1 LVKDFSMNFV
11 TIDFSLNSPGICI
24 FNDKSKK
31 YHFISYVKKNGSKK
45 AIKLQEE
52 LGMLEEVTLVFQP
65 NFEKE
70 LDYSSVELGKIKRYD
85 VMSNDIIN
93 LITQNTFKDDGFMIA
108 FEGVSYGSKGGT
120 NNIIDMASAASILKI
135 KLLKYFKPEDIQTV
149 SPATIK
155 KHAGKGNMNKR
166 TLWDVFVENRT
177 GEEFLEEN
185 NFWKFSKK
193 LEVGKSVPKPFDDL
207 VDAFY
212 LNSLL
217 RTLKANLTSPS

>member
-1 LVKDFSMNFV
+1 MNFV
-11 TIDFSLNSPGICI
+11 AIDFSLNSPGICI
-24 FNDKSKK
+24 FNDKKKK
-31 YHFISYVKKNGSKK
+31 YHFISYLKKNGSKK

-52 LGMLEEVTLVFQP
+52 LGLLEEVTLVFQP
-65 NFEKE
+65 DWDKDV
-70 LDYSSVELGKIKRYD
+70 DYSSVEFNKIMRYD
-85 VMSNDIIN
+85 IMSNQIIN
-93 LITQNTFKDDGFMIA
+93 IITQNSFPDDGYHIS

-135 KLLKYFKPEDIQTV
+135 KMLKHLKPESIDTV
-149 SPATIK
+149 APATIK

-177 GEEFLEEN
+177 EESFLEEN
-185 NFWKFSKK
+185 NFWKFSKN

-212 LNSLL
+212 LNSLT
-217 RTLKANLTSPS
+217 RYLKANLTSPS

>member
-1 LVKDFSMNFV
+1 MNFI

-24 FNDKSKK
+24 FNNKKKK
-31 YHFISYVKKNGSKK
+31 YHFISYLKKNGSKK
-45 AIKLQEE
+45 SIKLQEE
-52 LGMLEEVTLVFQP
+52 LGLLDEVTLVFQP
-65 NFEKE
+65 DWEKE
-70 LDYSSVELGKIKRYD
+70 LDYSSIELGKIKRYD
-85 VMSNDIIN
+85 TMSNDIIN
-93 LITQNTFKDDGFMIA
+93 LITQNSFPEDGYQIA
-108 FEGVSYGSKGGT
+108 FEGVSYGSKSGT

-135 KLLKYFKPEDIQTV
+135 KLLKHLKPEDIKTV
-149 SPATIK
+149 APATIK

-177 GEEFLEEN
+177 GEDFLEEN
-185 NFWKFSKK
+185 KFWVFSKN

-217 RTLKANLTSPS
+217 RTLQPDTFSPA